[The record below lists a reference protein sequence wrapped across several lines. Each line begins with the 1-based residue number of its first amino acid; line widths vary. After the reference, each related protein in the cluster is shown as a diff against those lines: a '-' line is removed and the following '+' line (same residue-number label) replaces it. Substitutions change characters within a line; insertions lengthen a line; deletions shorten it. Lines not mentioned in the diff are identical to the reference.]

1 MALSTSFV
9 PRVLSVTGAEGAV
22 FVPGGKRRDVGT
34 EGTSAGSGE
43 MAGFRKTGAVRPGKN
58 ATGQEIPRGRAAPR
72 AKLLDQTCLLG
83 VPSVK

>member
-9 PRVLSVTGAEGAV
+9 PRVLGATGAEGAV
-22 FVPGGKRRDVGT
+22 FVPGGERRDVGT

-43 MAGFRKTGAVRPGKN
+43 MAGFRKTRAARPGQN
-58 ATGQEIPRGRAAPR
+58 ATGREIPRGQAVLR
-72 AKLLDQTCLLG
+72 AKLLDQTCLSG

>member
-22 FVPGGKRRDVGT
+22 FVPGGERRDMGT

-43 MAGFRKTGAVRPGKN
+43 MAGF
-58 ATGQEIPRGRAAPR
+58 
-72 AKLLDQTCLLG
+72 
-83 VPSVK
+83 